1 MEGSVETHVLD
12 YRMILSLSV
21 ACCTVLVAVGVA
33 YLCRHSLRMAVREL
47 SWHFN
52 PKSRQRATASA
63 QQFKEILSDFRRK
76 MQTMEEY
83 SPDYHTSF
91 SSGGWAWLVSTS
103 EHLDT
108 AESIIDAFLA
118 SGRDYDAYTLAAFL
132 NGDLS
137 HAEMPLASVR
147 FADFVDLLD
156 WQGRTSQQLLHLL
169 ETVKDSAEINQ
180 EIGLQRSRNRKPT
193 IHVLDEL
200 RRQLGK

>member
-1 MEGSVETHVLD
+1 
-12 YRMILSLSV
+12 MILSLSV
-21 ACCTVLVAVGVA
+21 ASFAVLVAVGVA
-33 YLCRHSLRMAVREL
+33 YLCRHSLRVALRDITSRFNRKDRE
-47 SWHFN
+47 
-52 PKSRQRATASA
+52 RASSA
-63 QQFKEILSDFRRK
+63 AEQFKSTLGDFRRK
-76 MQTMEEY
+76 MQLMEEY
-83 SPDYHTSF
+83 SPEYHTSF

-118 SGRDYDAYTLAAFL
+118 SGRDYDAFILSSFL
-132 NGDLS
+132 NGDLP

-156 WQGRTSQQLLHLL
+156 WQGRTSQQLLQVL
-169 ETVKDSAEINQ
+169 EAVRESAELNK